1 VNFVEVAQL
10 IARDEISEHG
20 EERERKAEEHRDA
33 ADARFRLFVHPPL
46 ADFVDHTDVSREF
59 AHEGRRECRRDARE
73 QNDDAEDRQQRSG
86 VKPGSRPAPY
96 VLDGNACF
104 GQQCGCDLIG
114 ISRFVHDPHYAR
126 TDEEFRAVHAG
137 LVRAV
142 GRGPG

>member
-73 QNDDAEDRQQRSG
+73 QNDDAEDRQQRKRRQARVTAGAGTCSTATPASANNADAISSG
-86 VKPGSRPAPY
+86 
-96 VLDGNACF
+96 
-104 GQQCGCDLIG
+104 
-114 ISRFVHDPHYAR
+114 
-126 TDEEFRAVHAG
+126 
-137 LVRAV
+137 
-142 GRGPG
+142 